1 MSLARPRAWLLL
13 FVAAGGLIA
22 ALFLLGHRGPR
33 ALAARAA
40 AERPTLFLVTSLPL
54 IFGEQFSLQNG
65 GSAALKALQGRYRVA
80 PIGVTDPGI
89 LAKGRLLLMA
99 HPLAQPAEDLVA
111 LDAWVRGGGRLLLL
125 ADPLLEWPSSLP
137 LGDPLRPPPMFM
149 DSGLLEHWGLTL
161 NSPTQRGPEI
171 RKLAGY
177 DVLTLSPGELSGACD
192 ISADRLVAD
201 CRIGKGRAIVVADAD
216 FLDRDRLGP
225 KATHNLDG
233 LIAEL
238 AELESK

>member
-1 MSLARPRAWLLL
+1 MSLARSRAGVLL
-13 FVAAGGLIA
+13 FAAAIGSIA
-22 ALFLLGHRGPR
+22 ALFGFGHRQPPALAPR
-33 ALAARAA
+33 AAP
-40 AERPTLFLVTSLPL
+40 ERPTLLLVTSLPL

-65 GSAALKALQGRYRVA
+65 GSATLKALQGGYRVA
-80 PIGVTDPGI
+80 PIGVTDPGN
-89 LAKGRLLLMA
+89 LSKGRLLLMA

-111 LDAWVRGGGRLLLL
+111 LDAWVRGGGHVLLL

-137 LGDPLRPPPMFM
+137 LGDPLRPPPMFT
-149 DSGLLEHWGLTL
+149 DSGLLKHWGLIL

-171 RKLAGY
+171 RKLGGY

-216 FLDRDRLGP
+216 FLDRDRLGS
-225 KATHNLDG
+225 KASHNLDG